1 MKNGKKHDAK
11 MDINLLEIKRR
22 MLIQGME
29 FKKKILLLKKSMIQ
43 KDK

>member
-1 MKNGKKHDAK
+1 MKNGKKHDTK
-11 MDINLLEIKRR
+11 MDVNLLEIKRR

-29 FKKKILLLKKSMIQ
+29 FRKKILLLKKSLIQ